1 MEASC
6 GLTFTLGIGFHH
18 DSAQK
23 NGISI
28 QKIIAEIAKFHFD
41 KQRIELHLGGWA
53 GGFVWGGVKYIV

>member
-28 QKIIAEIAKFHFD
+28 QKIIAEITKFHFD
-41 KQRIELHLGGWA
+41 KQRSGVHLGEWV
-53 GGFVWGGVKYIV
+53 GGFGYGGVKYIV

>member
-6 GLTFTLGIGFHH
+6 GLTFTLEIGFHH

-28 QKIIAEIAKFHFD
+28 QKIIAEIAKYHFD
-41 KQRIELHLGGWA
+41 KQRSGVHLENGLG
-53 GGFVWGGVKYIV
+53 VWGMEVESI

>member
-28 QKIIAEIAKFHFD
+28 QKIIAEITKFHFD
-41 KQRIELHLGGWA
+41 KQRRGVHLGEWV
-53 GGFVWGGVKYIV
+53 GGFGYGGGEHIV